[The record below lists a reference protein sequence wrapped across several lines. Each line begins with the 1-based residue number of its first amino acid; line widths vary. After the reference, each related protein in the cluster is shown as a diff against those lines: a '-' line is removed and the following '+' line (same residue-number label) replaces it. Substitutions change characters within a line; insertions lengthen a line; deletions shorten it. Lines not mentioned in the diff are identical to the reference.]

1 MSHQIYDWNVIA
13 QDFVDGNG
21 ALLIGNGASRAV
33 NPNFEYRSLFK
44 WAKDK
49 SRMNAD
55 VQKLFTFFDTEDF
68 ELVLRLVWQTT
79 NINQAL
85 GISDNK
91 TRDAYLHVR
100 NCLIEVV
107 REIHP
112 DYQEVAEQTIS
123 TIYSF
128 IKQFRTVLS
137 LNYDLIL
144 YWAVM
149 YGRDRRDGHKV
160 KDCFKEGSFIDNWSD
175 WRKTNNSFAN
185 TTLVFYPHGNL
196 MLCRD
201 KIESE
206 YKITIRR
213 EDNNLL
219 QSILEQWKTENYV
232 PLFVS
237 EGTAAQKINAI
248 KSSNYLNTVYREV
261 LTDLGKK
268 LVIYGWAISEQDQH
282 ILDRIKLS
290 KPEKVAVSVYGNDQV
305 YCNKVE
311 QIIKDK
317 FGVNT
322 EIVFYKS
329 DSSGC
334 WKN

>member
-1 MSHQIYDWNVIA
+1 MVPDVH
-13 QDFVDGNG
+13 
-21 ALLIGNGASRAV
+21 
-33 NPNFEYRSLFK
+33 ELFK
-44 WAKDK
+44 
-49 SRMNAD
+49 
-55 VQKLFTFFDTEDF
+55 FFDTEDF
-68 ELVLRLVWQTT
+68 ELVLRLVWQAT
-79 NINQAL
+79 NINQVL
-85 GISDNK
+85 DINDNK
-91 TRDAYLHVR
+91 TRSAYLHIR
-100 NCLIEVV
+100 DCLIEAV

-112 DYQEVAEQTIS
+112 DYQQVTEQTIS

-149 YGRDRRDGHKV
+149 YGLDKEDGYEV
-160 KDCFKEGSFIDNWSD
+160 KDCFIKKRFDDD
-175 WRKTNNSFAN
+175 WRRFREPLKRNSTN

-213 EDNNLL
+213 DDNNLL
-219 QSILEQWKTENYV
+219 QSILRKWETEDYV

-261 LTDLGKK
+261 LTDLGKN

>member
-1 MSHQIYDWNVIA
+1 MSHQISDWNAIA

-33 NPNFEYRSLFK
+33 DTRFEYISLFK
-44 WAKDK
+44 HAKK
-49 SRMNAD
+49 KLMTAD
-55 VQKLFTFFDTEDF
+55 VQKLFTFFKTKDF
-68 ELVLRLVWQTT
+68 ELVLRLVWQAT

-91 TRDAYLHVR
+91 TRDAYLHIR
-100 NCLIEVV
+100 DCLIEVV

-112 DYQEVAEQTIS
+112 DYQEIAEQTIS

-128 IKQFRTVLS
+128 IKQFHTVLS

-149 YGRDRRDGHKV
+149 YGRDKKDGYEV
-160 KDCFKEGSFIDNWSD
+160 KDCFINKRFDDD
-175 WRKTNNSFAN
+175 WRRFREPLRRNSTN

-196 MLCRD
+196 MLCRN

-206 YKITIRR
+206 YKITVSG

-219 QSILEQWKTENYV
+219 KSILKQWKTENYV

-237 EGTAAQKINAI
+237 EGTATQKINAI
-248 KSSNYLNTVYREV
+248 KSSNYLNIVYREV

-290 KPEKVAVSVYGNDQV
+290 KPEKVAVSVYDNDQV

-311 QIIKDK
+311 QIISDK
-317 FGVNT
+317 FGANT
-322 EIVFYKS
+322 DIVFYKS